1 MQSRTL
7 IFALLALLI
16 GGGTAY
22 FVHSWLSA
30 QKQQPIQ
37 VAKAPPPPVGKMV
50 LVASKNLPAGSFIK
64 PDSVRWQPWPEGGV
78 APTYALRGARTAE
91 EFHGAVVRQGITAG
105 EPVTDMRIVKPN
117 DRGFLAAVLAPGMRA
132 ISVAVNATSSV
143 SGLVFPGDR
152 VDLILAHRFRAGE
165 EDGGQRK
172 ATETV
177 MRNLRI
183 IAIDQKTN
191 DQENKP
197 QVAKTITFE
206 VSPKQAEEVTLAA
219 ELGKLSLALQSI
231 AAEDGEEPNAKPAVD
246 VPTGHTF
253 TRDTE
258 VSRLLRSSDGQF
270 VNLIRGSKSETIT
283 VGEPQ

>member
-30 QKQQPIQ
+30 QQQPIQ

-50 LVASKNLPAGSFIK
+50 LVAARNLPAGSFIK
-64 PDSVRWQPWPEGGV
+64 PDSVRWQPWPEGAI
-78 APTYALRGARTAE
+78 APTYALRGTRNAE
-91 EFHGAVVRQGITAG
+91 DFHGAVVRQGITAG
-105 EPVTDMRIVKPN
+105 EPITDPRIVKPN

-177 MRNLRI
+177 MRDLRI

-206 VSPKQAEEVTLAA
+206 VTPKQAEEVTLAA

-231 AAEDGEEPNAKPAVD
+231 AAEDGEEPNAKPAMA

-283 VGEPQ
+283 VGDPQ